1 MISEI
6 LITIKPEDEKNF
18 LLHKK
23 IILSELKK
31 NVEKIKSKQEQSEIL
46 NLKLADF
53 EKDKIHLQFLK
64 KSIDARHG
72 KVKFH
77 LRYKVF
83 IGENPQETEKKSFQ
97 WKKADG
103 KKSVLIVGSG
113 PAGLFGA
120 LKLLESGIKPVIL
133 ERGAQT
139 SQRKIDIAKISTQ
152 NIVNEDSNYCFGEG
166 GAGTFSDGKLYTRSS
181 KRGDISEVLQIF
193 HYFGADPKILT
204 DAHPHIGTNK
214 LPKIINN
221 MREKIISLGGEIH
234 FNTKVTDFILNNDNE
249 NSSGSSENFQISQNS
264 QKTRILGANTKN
276 VLTGEKKCFFA
287 DAVLLATGHSA
298 TDIYKILAKIAPESL
313 EAKTFAAGVRVEHP
327 RALIDKIQ
335 YHSNESENL
344 GAAEYRLTTQVEERG
359 VYSFCMCPGGFVVP
373 SSSGQNEIVVNGMS
387 AAQRNSQWSNAAI
400 VVEIRPEDIP
410 QEFVKQAENLGCKAL
425 SGLLFRTHLEQ
436 LAKQHGNQQS
446 APAQRLKDFLDN
458 KKSLTLPNSSY
469 TPGLNSSNL
478 CEWLPDHI
486 SKRLQVGFRNFNQNM
501 KGFICNDALL
511 IAIETR
517 TSTPVRI
524 LRSKENFES
533 TAIKSLY
540 PVGEGSGYSG
550 GIVSSAMDGINA
562 CAKIT
567 EALKNRV

>member
-53 EKDKIHLQFLK
+53 ENGKIHLQFLK

-77 LRYKVF
+77 LRYIVF
-83 IGENPQETEKKSFQ
+83 IGENPLENEKKSFQ
-97 WKKADG
+97 WKNADG
-103 KKSVLIVGSG
+103 KKTVLIVGSG

-152 NIVNEDSNYCFGEG
+152 KTINEDSNYCFGEG
-166 GAGTFSDGKLYTRSS
+166 GAGTFSDGKLYTRSN

-193 HYFGADPKILT
+193 HYFGADEKILT

-221 MREKIISLGGEIH
+221 IREKIISLGGEIH
-234 FNTKVTDFILNNDNE
+234 FNTKVTDFILNSDDKTVNSTKQCGQKITYEEKCFIHDRP
-249 NSSGSSENFQISQNS
+249 NSSNPNKNSQNS
-264 QKTRILGANTKN
+264 HDLDKNALSETRIVGANTKN
-276 VLTGEKKCFFA
+276 VLTGQEQCFFA

-298 TDIYKILAKIAPESL
+298 TYIYQILAKIAPESL

-327 RALIDKIQ
+327 RSLIDKIQ
-335 YHSNESENL
+335 
-344 GAAEYRLTTQVEERG
+344 
-359 VYSFCMCPGGFVVP
+359 
-373 SSSGQNEIVVNGMS
+373 
-387 AAQRNSQWSNAAI
+387 
-400 VVEIRPEDIP
+400 
-410 QEFVKQAENLGCKAL
+410 
-425 SGLLFRTHLEQ
+425 
-436 LAKQHGNQQS
+436 
-446 APAQRLKDFLDN
+446 
-458 KKSLTLPNSSY
+458 
-469 TPGLNSSNL
+469 
-478 CEWLPDHI
+478 
-486 SKRLQVGFRNFNQNM
+486 
-501 KGFICNDALL
+501 
-511 IAIETR
+511 
-517 TSTPVRI
+517 
-524 LRSKENFES
+524 
-533 TAIKSLY
+533 
-540 PVGEGSGYSG
+540 
-550 GIVSSAMDGINA
+550 
-562 CAKIT
+562 
-567 EALKNRV
+567 